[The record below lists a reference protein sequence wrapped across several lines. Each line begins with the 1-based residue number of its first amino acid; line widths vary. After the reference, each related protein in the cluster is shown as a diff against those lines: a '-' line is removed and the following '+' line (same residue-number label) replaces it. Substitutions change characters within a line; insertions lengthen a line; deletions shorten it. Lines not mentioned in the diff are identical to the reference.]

1 MSNHEASHD
10 YPQPFLGL
18 TPRAVEAPH
27 THVLPKAV
35 YFGVLGAL
43 LFLTVVTVATAQ
55 LDLGVFNLPLAM
67 VIAGTKAT
75 LVASIFMHL
84 YWDHKFNLLLF
95 MSSLLFLS
103 IFVVLSMLDTEG
115 RGMVDHQR
123 ENFLPRDEVVEKA
136 ADGVMHPGQPFGATA
151 WEAKHEAFE
160 AKHPGHDG
168 GHAAPAGGHAAPA
181 AAH

>member
-1 MSNHEASHD
+1 MSHESHD
-10 YPQPFLGL
+10 YPKPFLGL

-27 THVLPKAV
+27 THVLPKWI
-35 YFGVLGAL
+35 YFSVLGAL

-55 LDLGVFNLPLAM
+55 INLGVFNLPLAM
-67 VIAGTKAT
+67 LIAGTKAT

-103 IFVVLSMLDTEG
+103 IFVVITMLDTQA

-123 ENFLPRDEVVEKA
+123 ENFLPRDEKVELA
-136 ADGVMHPGQPFGATA
+136 PGGVMHPGQPFGATTWDA
-151 WEAKHEAFE
+151 THEKFQ
-160 AKHPGHDG
+160 AKHPGHD
-168 GHAAPAGGHAAPA
+168 AGSAHGAQPA
-181 AAH
+181 AH